1 MGILN
6 STLKRPKSQEY
17 TLLDVLYTLTKDP
30 KSSLSPAV
38 ECASDTLT
46 YAQLW
51 SVSQMLVDE
60 LEMQHGS
67 LGGAV
72 VAVISENHPYI
83 LALILGVWTAGGVVT
98 VLDAHAPETLMEGML
113 STIGPSYVVLPSADL
128 VNRNIVHSM
137 SEIAWLLSLN
147 LIMSIQS

>member
-6 STLKRPKSQEY
+6 SILERSKPQEY
-17 TLLDVLYTLTKDP
+17 TLLDAFYALATDP
-30 KSSLSPAV
+30 KSSQSPAV

-51 SVSQMLVDE
+51 SVSRMLVEE
-60 LEMQHGS
+60 LEMQHGN
-67 LGGAV
+67 LAGAV

-83 LALILGVWTAGGVVT
+83 LALMLAVWTAGGVVA

-113 STIGPSYVVLPSADL
+113 SIIGSSYVVLPSADL
-128 VNRNIVHSM
+128 INRNIVHSV
-137 SEIAWLLSLN
+137 SEIVYSFL
-147 LIMSIQS
+147 